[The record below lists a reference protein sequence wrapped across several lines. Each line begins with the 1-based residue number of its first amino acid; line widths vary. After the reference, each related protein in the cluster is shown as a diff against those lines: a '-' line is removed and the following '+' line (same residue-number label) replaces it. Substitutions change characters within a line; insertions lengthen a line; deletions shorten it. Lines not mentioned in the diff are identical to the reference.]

1 MERMASFNKGNF
13 SCLEARFLMKRSIGY
28 HLWQTYV
35 PTATCLEAKMRN
47 VNFCSFEGVLFSWI
61 SVWLPEE
68 FVEGRVFVALTV
80 FLTLSAE
87 SSSAKETLPKV
98 RKGTKIIYISNFWSP
113 M

>member
-1 MERMASFNKGNF
+1 MGVFYNEGILNRGFIF
-13 SCLEARFLMKRSIGY
+13 HFL
-28 HLWQTYV
+28 L
-35 PTATCLEAKMRN
+35 
-47 VNFCSFEGVLFSWI
+47 GVLFSWI

-98 RKGTKIIYISNFWSP
+98 SYVKAIDVWFGFTSVFVFVRIFSP
-113 M
+113 QFF